1 MYDEGEIHLQ
11 GERIDPKHSN
21 LNKVRENVGMVFQH
35 FNLFPHMTSLE
46 NIIEA
51 PIHVKIRSSKC
62 KGNWKSTFA
71 KSRSTR

>member
-51 PIHVKIRSSKC
+51 PIHVK
-62 KGNWKSTFA
+62 N
-71 KSRSTR
+71 